1 MRTNMTTIISQ
12 PMKGS
17 FAILAQKRQLPPWHY
32 VENLIDE
39 GGKMDECGEG
49 GRRSER
55 GDE

>member
-1 MRTNMTTIISQ
+1 MTAIISQ

-32 VENLIDE
+32 VKNLIDE
-39 GGKMDECGEG
+39 GGEMDECGEG